1 MSENKDKEWLKKL
14 FAKKE
19 EGKKKKI
26 TTLHYFAMIACIGA
40 ALMILGSFFSSK
52 EDHESSTQL
61 VYNENSNSEEV
72 ETVFGQKNVEP
83 NSMEDYE
90 MRYENQL
97 KEALEEIV
105 GVSNVTV
112 MVNLADTERR
122 VYEKNVSVK
131 KQLTDETDREGG
143 QRKVDDTT
151 RDEQIVIVRS
161 GDKEEPLIVATEK
174 PEIRGVLVVAEG
186 VQNVQVKSM
195 VIEAVSRVLDV
206 PSHRVSV
213 QPKKMKEES

>member
-19 EGKKKKI
+19 EGKKKI
-26 TTLHYFAMIACIGA
+26 TLFHYFIMVLCLGV
-40 ALMILGSFFSSK
+40 ALMILGSFFSSDDDK
-52 EDHESSTQL
+52 DEFTQPVYEDR
-61 VYNENSNSEEV
+61 SNSEEA
-72 ETVFGQKNVEP
+72 EAVFGQKDAEP
-83 NSMEDYE
+83 HTMADYE
-90 MRYENQL
+90 MHYENQL
-97 KEALEEIV
+97 KKALEEIV

-143 QRKVDDTT
+143 TRKVDDTT

-161 GDKEEPLIVATEK
+161 GDKEEPLMVATEK

-186 VQNVQVKSM
+186 VQNMQTKAM
-195 VIEAVSRVLDV
+195 VVEAVSRVLDV

-213 QPKKMKEES
+213 QPKKVKGE